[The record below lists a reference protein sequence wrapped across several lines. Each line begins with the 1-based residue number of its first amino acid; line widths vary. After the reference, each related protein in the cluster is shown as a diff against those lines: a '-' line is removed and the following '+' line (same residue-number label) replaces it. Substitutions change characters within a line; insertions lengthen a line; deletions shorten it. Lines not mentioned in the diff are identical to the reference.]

1 MNTNMK
7 DKIKMSIAIAIL
19 SIIIGIVFIIVL
31 QYQIEGEKN
40 MPYKL
45 SKITIISTAEGVQN
59 KDNPEET
66 AKWNL
71 KINQNNDIYF
81 FIDENGEYAKN
92 KIIDSVTIKN
102 IQVTKSP
109 AKGKVKAIMPSSTE
123 GRTFTEDESYII
135 EDKLEYVGGK
145 ASSLKTLEI
154 GNKGGS
160 AAIRIS
166 NTDIAKLVSDT
177 DEEIVHD
184 GKLITKTG
192 ATLEEIKFRV
202 SFNLVIK
209 IDKINYK
216 ARIDLDLPYGDICT
230 DGKASYEITDM
241 KDIVFKRENNNIFK
255 QISW

>member
-7 DKIKMSIAIAIL
+7 DKIKMSIALAIL
-19 SIIIGIVFIIVL
+19 LAIIIVVFIIVI

-59 KDNPEET
+59 KDNTEEK

-71 KINQNNDIYF
+71 TINQNNDIYF

-102 IQVTKSP
+102 IQVTQYP
-109 AKGKVKAIMPSSTE
+109 TKGTIKAIMPSSTE

-135 EDKLEYVGGK
+135 EDKLEYTGGK
-145 ASSLKTLEI
+145 ASNLKTLEI

-160 AAIRIS
+160 AVIRIS
-166 NTDIAKLVSDT
+166 NKDVAKLVSDT

-184 GKLITKTG
+184 GKLITKAG
-192 ATLEEIKFRV
+192 AILEEIKFKI
-202 SFNLVIK
+202 SFDIIMK

-216 ARIDLDLPYGDICT
+216 ARVNLELPYGDICQ
-230 DGKASYEITDM
+230 DGKTSYEITDM
-241 KDIVFKRENNNIFK
+241 KNIVFKRENNNIFK
-255 QISW
+255 QIS

>member
-7 DKIKMSIAIAIL
+7 DKIKMSIAIAVL

-45 SKITIISTAEGVQN
+45 SKITVISTAEGVQN
-59 KDNPEET
+59 QENTEET

-109 AKGKVKAIMPSSTE
+109 AKGTVKAIMPSSTE

-135 EDKLEYVGGK
+135 EDSRARKHVRRVLQKSAWETTHSRLMRTAIRK
-145 ASSLKTLEI
+145 CASTPSASSK
-154 GNKGGS
+154 K
-160 AAIRIS
+160 AAGCVKHKQM
-166 NTDIAKLVSDT
+166 N
-177 DEEIVHD
+177 
-184 GKLITKTG
+184 
-192 ATLEEIKFRV
+192 
-202 SFNLVIK
+202 
-209 IDKINYK
+209 
-216 ARIDLDLPYGDICT
+216 
-230 DGKASYEITDM
+230 
-241 KDIVFKRENNNIFK
+241 REDA
-255 QISW
+255 

>member
-1 MNTNMK
+1 
-7 DKIKMSIAIAIL
+7 
-19 SIIIGIVFIIVL
+19 
-31 QYQIEGEKN
+31 
-40 MPYKL
+40 
-45 SKITIISTAEGVQN
+45 
-59 KDNPEET
+59 
-66 AKWNL
+66 
-71 KINQNNDIYF
+71 
-81 FIDENGEYAKN
+81 
-92 KIIDSVTIKN
+92 
-102 IQVTKSP
+102 
-109 AKGKVKAIMPSSTE
+109 MPSSTE

-145 ASSLKTLEI
+145 ASNLKTLEI

-202 SFNLVIK
+202 SFDLVIK

-216 ARIDLDLPYGDICT
+216 AKIDLDLPYGDICEE
-230 DGKASYEITDM
+230 GKASYEITDM
-241 KDIVFKRENNNIFK
+241 KDIVFKREIITYSSKYLDKIIKIVYNAKGMRYI
-255 QISW
+255 

>member
-7 DKIKMSIAIAIL
+7 DKIKMSIAIAVL

-45 SKITIISTAEGVQN
+45 SKITVISTAEGVQN
-59 KDNPEET
+59 QENTEET

-109 AKGKVKAIMPSSTE
+109 AKGTVKAIMPSSTE

-135 EDKLEYVGGK
+135 EDKLEYIGGK
-145 ASSLKTLEI
+145 VSNPKTLEI

-160 AAIRIS
+160 AMLRIS
-166 NTDIAKLVSDT
+166 NSDIGKFISDT

-184 GKLITKTG
+184 GKLITKAG
-192 ATLEEIKFRV
+192 ATLEEIKFKV
-202 SFNLVIK
+202 SFDIIMK

-216 ARIDLDLPYGDICT
+216 ARVNLELPYGDICQ
-230 DGKASYEITDM
+230 DGKTSYEITDM
-241 KDIVFKRENNNIFK
+241 KDIVFKRENNNILK
-255 QISW
+255 QIS